1 MTGFP
6 NLAGQADVYGLRDIA
21 HEDEQAIEQAVIKV
35 TVERSPT
42 ALAQVFGLLCTFSV
56 VPEAVRSDQPGGEFF
71 TVSLTFA
78 NFCNRKFDLLN
89 RKLSQLTETIEVN
102 RSHCD

>member
-1 MTGFP
+1 MTAFP
-6 NLAGQADVYGLRDIA
+6 NLAGQADVYATRDVA
-21 HEDEQAIEQAVIKV
+21 HEDKQVIEEAVIEV

-56 VPEAVRSDQPGGEFF
+56 VPVAVRSDQSGREFF

-78 NFCNRKFDLLN
+78 NFCKRKFDLLN
-89 RKLSQLTETIEVN
+89 RKLSQLTEIVEVN
-102 RSHCD
+102 RSHSG